1 MPVSVLSNF
10 SKIIEK
16 AMYHL
21 FYRNL
26 EDFRIL
32 YPLLFGFR
40 EKSSTM
46 HAPISITSSIGES
59 IDNNEFGCGI
69 FIDLKKKKGLDTVIH
84 AILLTKLNHHGIRG
98 NVREWFKSYLSHREQ
113 FVIANGHD

>member
-69 FIDLKKKKGLDTVIH
+69 FIDLKKKKV
-84 AILLTKLNHHGIRG
+84 
-98 NVREWFKSYLSHREQ
+98 
-113 FVIANGHD
+113 

>member
-1 MPVSVLSNF
+1 MKSGLLSAVVSVRLKSKLPRITPIFKKGSTFDKGNYRPISVLSNF

-21 FYRNL
+21 FYRYL
-26 EDFRIL
+26 EDFKIL
-32 YPLLFGFR
+32 YPLLFGCG

-46 HAPISITSSIGES
+46 HALISFTASIGES

-69 FIDLKKKKGLDTVIH
+69 FIDLRK
-84 AILLTKLNHHGIRG
+84 RF
-98 NVREWFKSYLSHREQ
+98 RYS
-113 FVIANGHD
+113 